1 MSAEYVDVVMCVP
14 LRHRSELGLTV
25 SPRMMASMICA
36 MPKVGTAHD
45 VYACAFRAL
54 QREREDRTARATRQL
69 MRRWSLSR

>member
-1 MSAEYVDVVMCVP
+1 MCVP

-25 SPRMMASMICA
+25 SPRMMVSMICA

-54 QREREDRTARATRQL
+54 QRERENRTARATLDASTRQL